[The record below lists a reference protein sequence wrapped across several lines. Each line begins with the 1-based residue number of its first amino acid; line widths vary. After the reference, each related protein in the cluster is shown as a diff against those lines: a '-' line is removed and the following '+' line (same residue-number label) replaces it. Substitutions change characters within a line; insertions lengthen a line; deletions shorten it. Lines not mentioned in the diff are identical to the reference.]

1 VVQAGRVSLRVV
13 IPLLIA
19 SLLYTLYLAGRF
31 TAAGTWLGR
40 GRQVGVLTLLTV
52 LAVAAAA
59 ATAWWR
65 DQPEKLPVLLAMA
78 ALAVATQRQGGP
90 ALADWAAIA
99 GGAALAWAW
108 LASRAL

>member
-1 VVQAGRVSLRVV
+1 VTLLV
-13 IPLLIA
+13 IA
-19 SLLYTLYLAGRF
+19 TFLYALYLAVRF
-31 TAAGTWLGR
+31 TALESRWGPGRLG
-40 GRQVGVLTLLTV
+40 GAVTLLTV

-78 ALAVATQRQGGP
+78 ALAVATQKRGAP
-90 ALADWAAIA
+90 LVADWAAVA

-108 LASRAL
+108 VATGMF

>member
-1 VVQAGRVSLRVV
+1 M

-19 SLLYTLYLAGRF
+19 SVAYALYLAGRF
-31 TAAGTWLGR
+31 TVAGLWLGR
-40 GRQVGVLTLLTV
+40 GRQAGVLTLLTV

-78 ALAVATQRQGGP
+78 ALAIATQQRTAPG
-90 ALADWAAIA
+90 LADWAAIA

-108 LASRAL
+108 LASGAL